1 MLTFYPTRFSSKWRI
16 QVTLPPELSKVAC
29 VVDGFEVK
37 VYKPRGKDTARLDKS
52 GQNQKFFFS
61 VKVPIHLELSF
72 AIGKTKQYAKNFLL
86 ITALDGT
93 ILLLSKPYE
102 KSPHDQG
109 QWKAEKLRNKFVGKP
124 YGVLFDAGFTPNTV
138 EELKTGS
145 TGMIGFCT
153 LGEKTFASSTTAQQ
167 NMSHLVSSYRLV
179 IEETIGRMKKWRI
192 LSNVFRRYSGKKGDT
207 TELTQIVRVIA
218 TLTNR
223 SIKLKPLREKGWE
236 SPYSIR
242 IRNEKLPLASYP
254 NCDITKTK
262 TSTTEVG
269 HPQKRTKK

>member
-1 MLTFYPTRFSSKWRI
+1 MDLKLRFTNHERRKQQNYTSQVRKVFYYQSSDSLKAF
-16 QVTLPPELSKVAC
+16 VFV
-29 VVDGFEVK
+29 
-37 VYKPRGKDTARLDKS
+37 
-52 GQNQKFFFS
+52 
-61 VKVPIHLELSF
+61 
-72 AIGKTKQYAKNFLL
+72 IGKTKRYAKNFLL

-93 ILLLSKPYE
+93 ILYLSAEPYE

-109 QWKAEKLRNKFVGKP
+109 QWKAEQLRNKFVGKP
-124 YGVLFDAGFTPNTV
+124 YGALFDAGFTPNTV
-138 EELKTGS
+138 EDLKKSS

-153 LGEKTFASSTTAQQ
+153 LGEQTFANSTTAQQ

-179 IEETIGRMKKWRI
+179 VEETIGRVKKWRI
-192 LSNVFRRYSGKKGDT
+192 LSNVFRRYSGKRGDT
-207 TELTQIVRVIA
+207 SELTQIVRVIA

-254 NCDITKTK
+254 KCDITKAKTPTAKAGSITK
-262 TSTTEVG
+262 
-269 HPQKRTKK
+269 RKKK